1 MAKNDF
7 DIYSILFHDLFYS
20 FLQTSTTL
28 FLFVSILNLSK
39 EKAED
44 LYPIDLHSKYYGDGS
59 CDLGNLKPGESSF
72 CDAYTAKDYNESKA
86 GKSFSASNLAKRAK
100 NNGFITID
108 SWGVFT
114 LWLSYLFFSCEHFTQ
129 IILNGAQQISQSL
142 YNVHFAIQFFIII
155 TIVSIIN
162 NLNINYIN
170 PLLTKLLNIF
180 KLFKVSSKNQSN
192 IFIDISIQLFI
203 NCLSIFL
210 LLFLFFMIPLT
221 AFYVFAL
228 CKILTENL
236 TIQMNILSVFA
247 LFLTIKSLLLFVQ
260 FMQGQFGASAIS
272 SMTTGIN
279 NNAGK
284 VNAVLNAGIQNGQA
298 FQSFISSYILY
309 FIIPILVAL
318 FKMFKLIVTLI
329 SNMNPLGLD
338 TKYKLMFITLLLM
351 SFYYPIKNDLDY
363 EYDFPYS
370 IIYAVLSGLSL
381 AYLIYTNKSQ
391 LR

>member
-7 DIYSILFHDLFYS
+7 DVYSILFHDLFYS

-44 LYPIDLHSKYYGDGS
+44 LYPIDLNSKFYGDGS

-72 CDAYTAKDYNESKA
+72 CDSYIAKDYNESKA
-86 GKSFSASNLAKRAK
+86 GKSLFASDLGTRAK

-108 SWGVFT
+108 SWGVFM
-114 LWLSYLFFSCEHFTQ
+114 LWGSYLFFSCEHFTQ
-129 IILNGAQQISQSL
+129 IILNGAQQIGQSL

-170 PLLTKLLNIF
+170 PFLTKLLNIF
-180 KLFKVSSKNQSN
+180 KLFKVSKKNQSN

-203 NCLSIFL
+203 NCVSIFL

-221 AFYVFAL
+221 VFYVFAL
-228 CKILTENL
+228 CRILTENL
-236 TIQMNILSVFA
+236 TIQMNILSTFA

-272 SMTTGIN
+272 RMTTGIKS
-279 NNAGK
+279 NAGK
-284 VNAVLNAGIQNGQA
+284 ANAGIQNGQA

-318 FKMFKLIVTLI
+318 LKMFQLIVRLI

-338 TKYKLMFITLLLM
+338 TKYKLMFITLLLI
-351 SFYYPIKNDLDY
+351 SFYYPIKHDLDY

-370 IIYAVLSGLSL
+370 IIYAVLSGLSV